1 MVNYANGKI
10 YRIDCMTGDDGDV
23 YIGSTCKQYL
33 SQRMD
38 THRQDYIG
46 WKLGGKNFSK
56 IYSFNLFDKYGIDNC
71 QITLIETYPC
81 GSRDELTAREAHYIK
96 SIKCVNKV
104 VPQRTRAEYRSDNK
118 ENIVIKRREYNQ
130 AHKGDNFICVC
141 GRELARDKK
150 ARHLRTLVHMR
161 YLESIATIEPSIE
174 PIIEPSV

>member
-10 YRIDCMTGDDGDV
+10 YRIECMTGTADEV

-38 THRQDYIG
+38 THRHAYVG
-46 WKLGGKNFSK
+46 WKLGGKHFCK
-56 IYSFNLFDKYGIDNC
+56 YTCFDIFDKYGIDNC
-71 QITLIETYPC
+71 YITLVEVFPC
-81 GSRDELTAREAHYIK
+81 VIKDELTAREAYYIK
-96 SIKCVNKV
+96 SINCVNKF
-104 VPQRTRAEYRSDNK
+104 VPHRTRAEYRSDNK
-118 ENIVIKRREYNQ
+118 ENIVIKRREYKE

-161 YLESIATIEPSIE
+161 YLESIATIGPSIE